1 MLRLSP
7 VSIFS
12 RMSEDGKFN
21 YYMMQETAYKYAAFN
36 LSVIPLNYDKSP
48 NLKSWKPFQEAI
60 PNAFQIN
67 EMFIKGTAAIGIIGG
82 KVSGNLEILD
92 EDLKYDLTGTL
103 HDEFIERLNESAPG
117 LYKKLLIQKTRNNGF
132 HYPYYCEVI
141 EGNLK
146 LASRPA
152 SEEEQKAHPKEKE
165 KTLFETRG
173 EGGYIAAFPTPGYEI
188 IQGSFDKIPT
198 LTLAERE
205 ILLSVARSFN
215 QCFKEYVPPKNKTDY
230 VYTGLSPLVDYNQ
243 RGDVITLLEKHG
255 WTVVFTKGAK
265 TFLKR
270 PGSTNAK
277 QSANFDADKNWFTV
291 FSTST
296 EFESQKAYL
305 PYAVFAILEC
315 NGDFSKAA
323 HQLYELNF
331 GDRKAKKEYDKYFKS
346 ATNASN
352 IDPDFDVSQHIISA
366 TDLLKSDA
374 EPPRYILAPL
384 LPAYGTAVLAGP
396 PDTGKSQF
404 ARQLCISIACG
415 LPTFLNYNLTLQHNK
430 ALYIATEDDAHNT
443 AYLMKKQLIA
453 LNQTI
458 SDNLSLMIADILTQD
473 EILLAIDLHL
483 TKYPCDLVVVD
494 SFGDV
499 FVGNDTNSTQQMR
512 KNVKAFDYFA
522 KKHKCLILFVHHINK
537 SSYNE
542 TPHQKNIMG
551 GGGFTQKVRF
561 AWQLTSGEN
570 GTKTLTV
577 VKGNYCPREYKENSW
592 VLNFSE
598 ENFLFTNT
606 DVKIP
611 TASINTDGKD
621 KDVKFD
627 KLIHLAN
634 EIFQNEAISYKEFC
648 ARHANQTAKGIA
660 TAKRDHKAMK
670 ELEIIIKDPENE
682 KLWQLNGS
690 VNNMEAPP
698 EQSPDDPLPC

>member
-1 MLRLSP
+1 MENNEKVIHNP
-7 VSIFS
+7 YV
-12 RMSEDGKFN
+12 
-21 YYMMQETAYKYAAFN
+21 MQEAANKYAALN
-36 LSVIPLNYDKSP
+36 LSIIPLNYDKSP
-48 NLKSWKPFQEAI
+48 NLKTWKLFQEAI

-67 EMFIKGTAAIGIIGG
+67 EMFISNTTGIGIICG
-82 KVSGNLEILD
+82 KVSGNLEVLD

-103 HDEFIERLNESAPG
+103 HEEFKERLNKAAPG
-117 LYKKLLIQKTRNNGF
+117 FYEKLLIQKTRSNGY
-132 HYPYYCEVI
+132 HYLYYCEKI
-141 EGNLK
+141 EGNIK

-152 SEEEQKAHPKEKE
+152 SAEEQKAHPKEKE
-165 KTLFETRG
+165 KVLFETRG
-173 EGGYIAAFPTPGYEI
+173 EGGYIAAFPMMGYEI
-188 IQGSFDKIPT
+188 IQGSLDNIPF
-198 LTLAERE
+198 LTTAERE
-205 ILLSVARSFN
+205 TLLSVARSFN
-215 QCFKEYVPPKNKTDY
+215 ECFKEYIPPKSKNDY
-230 VYTGLSPLVDYNQ
+230 TYTGLSPFEDYNN
-243 RGDVITLLEKHG
+243 RGDVIALLEKHG
-255 WTVVFTKGAK
+255 WTVAFTKGAK

-270 PGSTNAK
+270 PGSTDAK

-296 EFESQKAYL
+296 EFETQKAYNRSAV
-305 PYAVFAILEC
+305 YAMLEC
-315 NGDFSKAA
+315 GMDFSKAA
-323 HQLYELNF
+323 KQLYDLGF
-331 GDRKAKKEYDKYFKS
+331 GDRKTNTGYDKYFKAAS
-346 ATNASN
+346 TVSN
-352 IDPDFDVSQHIISA
+352 IDPDFDVSQYIISA
-366 TDLLKSDA
+366 PDLLKSDA

-415 LPTFLNYNLTLQHNK
+415 LPTFLNYNLTLQYK
-430 ALYIATEDDAHNT
+430 RALYIATEDDVHNT
-443 AYLMKKQLIA
+443 AYLLKKQLAA
-453 LNQTI
+453 LNQTV
-458 SDNLSLMIADILTQD
+458 SDNLSFIIADTLSQE

-483 TKYPCDLVVVD
+483 SKYPSDLVVVD

-499 FVGNDTNSTQQMR
+499 YLGNDTNSTLQMR

-627 KLIHLAN
+627 KLIHLAD
-634 EIFQNEAISYKEFC
+634 EIFQNETISYKEFC
-648 ARHANQTAKGIA
+648 ERHASQTAKGIA
-660 TAKRDHKAMK
+660 TAKRDHKTMK
-670 ELEIIIKDPENE
+670 ELEIIIKDPVNE

-690 VNNMEAPP
+690 VNSMEAPSV
-698 EQSPDDPLPC
+698 QSPDDIIPF